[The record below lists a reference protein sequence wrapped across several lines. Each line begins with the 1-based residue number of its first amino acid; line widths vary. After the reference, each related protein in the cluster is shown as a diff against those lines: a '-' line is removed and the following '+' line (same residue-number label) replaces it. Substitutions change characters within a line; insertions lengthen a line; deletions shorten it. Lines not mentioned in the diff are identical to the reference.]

1 MCVCTYGWLIR
12 VCYAHMHMRSG
23 AGLQGIM
30 LIYIL
35 QSWQVHT
42 VWKRNPW
49 HLDLQIAKSCRLT
62 PHIHGHTHMH
72 RCTNTHT
79 VSPPLPPP
87 FPSSLSSVE
96 FKSKMNLSVTGR
108 LQLQEKHTFQHL
120 GSGREC
126 KEEKRR
132 TCWDS
137 RRRAGSKG
145 GAVVP
150 DSKKLVCFN
159 VHLS

>member
-1 MCVCTYGWLIR
+1 
-12 VCYAHMHMRSG
+12 MHMRSG

-30 LIYIL
+30 LIYIAVMASAHCL
-35 QSWQVHT
+35 KKEPLIFRPADCKIMS
-42 VWKRNPW
+42 
-49 HLDLQIAKSCRLT
+49 
-62 PHIHGHTHMH
+62 PHIHGHAHRHAHMH
-72 RCTNTHT
+72 RCTNTHI
-79 VSPPLPPP
+79 SPPLPPP

-132 TCWDS
+132 TCWDG